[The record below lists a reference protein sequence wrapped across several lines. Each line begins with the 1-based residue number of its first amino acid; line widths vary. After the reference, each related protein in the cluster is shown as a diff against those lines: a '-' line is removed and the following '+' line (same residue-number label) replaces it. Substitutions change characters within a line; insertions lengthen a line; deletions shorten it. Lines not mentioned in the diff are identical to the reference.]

1 MSKIVNHNYSQRTEP
16 AGGFKT
22 LDDFYP
28 FYLGEHCNQIN
39 RRLHI
44 TGTVYRVTK
53 DFSRGEILLL
63 TVGHIIGTT
72 LSQLIIAYAIIR
84 QKWKWILAA
93 VVQGYAWAWVGHFV
107 FEKK

>member
-1 MSKIVNHNYSQRTEP
+1 MPKIVNHNYSQRTEP

-22 LDDFYP
+22 LEEFYP

-44 TGTVYRVTK
+44 TGTYCVTN
-53 DFSRGEILLL
+53 DFLP
-63 TVGHIIGTT
+63 TVRPANIPSGISGTT
-72 LSQLIIAYAIIR
+72 LSQIIITYAIIR
-84 QKWKWILAA
+84 QKWKWILGA
-93 VVQGYAWAWVGHFV
+93 VVQGYVWAWFGHFV